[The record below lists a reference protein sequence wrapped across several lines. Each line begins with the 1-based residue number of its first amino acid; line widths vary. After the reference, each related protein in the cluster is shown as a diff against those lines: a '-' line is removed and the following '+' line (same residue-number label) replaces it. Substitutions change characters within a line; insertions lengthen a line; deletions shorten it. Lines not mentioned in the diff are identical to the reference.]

1 VLAIIGLA
9 EQVLDYFSVRP
20 MNSTPVLTDLIVG
33 NCAKYYVQKNIIAMV
48 ESRIAQGRP
57 TTIVDMGCSD
67 GSKWHWMKEK
77 GWGDRVR
84 YVGFDLDTAAINRA
98 KKTFP
103 GWTFV
108 AAPAYAMKQIVADAD
123 LVVSFSTLEH
133 VYKRKLFLEAA
144 RSIMTGSSLFYL
156 NYDNGH
162 FLGYADWKRNIFG
175 PLLARLG
182 VERFYQAAVWQ
193 SEIEVLLKEVGFDVV
208 EELNFHQATSK
219 GFHKVFGGLPAMR
232 QYMDAWL
239 DYELKVN
246 TLLYSE
252 PAARRQA
259 NSNRYHLSKL
269 FVLKLSTGATGAPGW
284 SRTRTFVRLSAGT
297 PISCFFV

>member
-1 VLAIIGLA
+1 
-9 EQVLDYFSVRP
+9 
-20 MNSTPVLTDLIVG
+20 MNTTANLTDIIVG
-33 NCAKYYVQKNIIAMV
+33 NCAKYYVQKNIAAIL
-48 ESRIAQGRP
+48 EKRIAEGRP
-57 TTIVDMGCSD
+57 TTIVDMGCGD
-67 GSKWHWMKEK
+67 GSKWRWLAEK

-84 YVGFDLDTAAINRA
+84 YVGFDLNAAAISRA
-98 KKTFP
+98 KRTFP
-103 GWTFV
+103 RWTFV
-108 AAPAYAMKQIVADAD
+108 AAPAYATDQIVAEAD

-144 RSIMTGSSLFYL
+144 RSVMTGSSLFYL

-162 FLGYADWKRNIFG
+162 FLGCTEWKRNIFG

-182 VERFYQAAVWQ
+182 MERFYQAVVWQ
-193 SEIEVLLKEVGFDVV
+193 GEIEPLLKEVGFEAV

-219 GFHKVFGGLPAMR
+219 RFHEVFSGLPAMP

-239 DYELKVN
+239 DYELRVN

-259 NSNRYHLSKL
+259 DSNRYHLSKL
-269 FVLKLSTGATGAPGW
+269 FVLKLSAAAAGPLPGSERGL
-284 SRTRTFVRLSAGT
+284 SRASRR
-297 PISCFFV
+297 

>member
-1 VLAIIGLA
+1 
-9 EQVLDYFSVRP
+9 
-20 MNSTPVLTDLIVG
+20 MNTGPALTDVIVG
-33 NCAKYYVQKNIIAMV
+33 NCAKYYVQKNISPIV
-48 ESRIAQGRP
+48 ESRIAEGRA
-57 TTIVDMGCSD
+57 TTIVDMGCGD
-67 GSKWHWMKEK
+67 GSKWHWLAEK

-84 YVGFDLDTAAINRA
+84 YIGFDLDAAAINRA
-98 KKTFP
+98 RKAFP
-103 GWTFV
+103 DWTFV
-108 AAPAYAMKQIVADAD
+108 AAPAYDMKQIVAEAD

-162 FLGYADWKRNIFG
+162 FLGRADWKRNIFG

-193 SEIEVLLKEVGFDVV
+193 SEIEALLKEVGFEIV

-239 DYELKVN
+239 DYELRVN

-259 NSNRYHLSKL
+259 DSNRHHLSKL
-269 FVLKLSTGATGAPGW
+269 FLLKLAAGAARALPPP
-284 SRTRTFVRLSAGT
+284 VQ
-297 PISCFFV
+297 

>member
-1 VLAIIGLA
+1 
-9 EQVLDYFSVRP
+9 
-20 MNSTPVLTDLIVG
+20 
-33 NCAKYYVQKNIIAMV
+33 VQKNITAIV
-48 ESRIAQGRP
+48 ESRIAEGRP
-57 TTIVDMGCSD
+57 TTIVDMGCGD
-67 GSKWHWMKEK
+67 GSKWRWLAEK

-84 YVGFDLDTAAINRA
+84 YVGFDLDVVAINHA

-108 AAPAYAMKQIVADAD
+108 AAPAYAMSQIVAEAN

-144 RSIMTGSSLFYL
+144 RSIMTGTSLFYL

-162 FLGYADWKRNIFG
+162 FFGCADWKRNIFG
-175 PLLARLG
+175 PLARLG

-193 SEIEVLLKEVGFDVV
+193 SEIEALLKEVGFEAV

-219 GFHKVFGGLPAMR
+219 RFHEVFGGLPAIR
-232 QYMDAWL
+232 KYMDAWL
-239 DYELKVN
+239 EYELRVN

-259 NSNRYHLSKL
+259 NANRYHLSKL
-269 FVLKLSTGATGAPGW
+269 FVLKLSAAATGPLPGSERGL
-284 SRTRTFVRLSAGT
+284 SRASR
-297 PISCFFV
+297 P